1 MILVTGASGQLARLV
16 IEYLMARVPAQ
27 QIVAAVRHPEKVADL
42 AARGV
47 VVRLA
52 DYDKP
57 EHWAD
62 ALQGVEKV
70 LLISGPDVGTRVR
83 QHQNVIEAV
92 AASGSVRLLAYTSM
106 LRADSSK
113 VPYASEDRDT
123 ERLIRETGIP
133 HVFLRHG
140 WYTENYTMNAGY
152 AVQEGKLY
160 GCAQNG
166 RISGASRSDYAEAA
180 ATVLTAAA
188 QVKSVYELAGSD
200 SFTLSDVAAE
210 ISRQS
215 GQPVEYIDLSEQD
228 YQALLENYGLPSGL
242 SKTLALADTGAA
254 NGDVYSEG
262 NDLELLIGRPTRS
275 LATVVENALRTD
287 EELSIPSHSHSQ

>member
-70 LLISGPDVGTRVR
+70 LLISGTEVGTRVR

-92 AASGSVRLLAYTSM
+92 AASGSVKLLAYTSM

-113 VPYASEDRDT
+113 VPYVSEDRET
-123 ERLIRETGIP
+123 ERLIRETGVP
-133 HVFLRHG
+133 YVFLRLG
-140 WYTENYTMNAGY
+140 WYTENCTMNAGY

-180 ATVLTAAA
+180 ATVLTAAG
-188 QVKSVYELAGSD
+188 QMKPVYELAGST
-200 SFTLSDVAAE
+200 SFTLSEVAAE

-215 GQPVEYIDLSEQD
+215 GHPVEYVDLSQQD

-242 SKTLALADTGAA
+242 SKTLALAVTGAA
-254 NGDVYSEG
+254 NGDGYSESD
-262 NDLELLIGRPTRS
+262 DLAQLIGRSTRS
-275 LATVVENALRTD
+275 LATVVENALRT
-287 EELSIPSHSHSQ
+287 EVGKE